1 MHSDN
6 RALTL
11 AVGPFCLLKPGED
24 KKVTIFL
31 NSYKIFLLP
40 QFDRDQL
47 SYIKYPG
54 LSLFSLTVR
63 LNYPIKSNTSM
74 ILNSDI
80 GPQVAN
86 NGYKAD
92 SGGRRD

>member
-24 KKVTIFL
+24 KKVTLFL

-47 SYIKYPG
+47 SYIKYPELCMG
-54 LSLFSLTVR
+54 
-63 LNYPIKSNTSM
+63 ID
-74 ILNSDI
+74 SDI
-80 GPQVAN
+80 SQRYTRMAKTQLGN
-86 NGYKAD
+86 
-92 SGGRRD
+92 RD

>member
-1 MHSDN
+1 MYSDN

-31 NSYKIFLLP
+31 NSYKIFLVP

-47 SYIKYPG
+47 SYIKYPEMIDKIAKERYVRPCP
-54 LSLFSLTVR
+54 LTKIMR
-63 LNYPIKSNTSM
+63 PSIEPFT
-74 ILNSDI
+74 
-80 GPQVAN
+80 
-86 NGYKAD
+86 
-92 SGGRRD
+92 

>member
-24 KKVTIFL
+24 KKVIIFW
-31 NSYKIFLLP
+31 NSYKIFLAP

-47 SYIKYPG
+47 SYIKYPVIRIACLMSSMD
-54 LSLFSLTVR
+54 LSNCF
-63 LNYPIKSNTSM
+63 Y
-74 ILNSDI
+74 
-80 GPQVAN
+80 
-86 NGYKAD
+86 
-92 SGGRRD
+92 

>member
-24 KKVTIFL
+24 KKVIIFW
-31 NSYKIFLLP
+31 NSYKIFLAP

-47 SYIKYPG
+47 SYIKYPEPMEKIDSIKIVQADG
-54 LSLFSLTVR
+54 LWARRDRPPEAPTESLTAPCV
-63 LNYPIKSNTSM
+63 LK
-74 ILNSDI
+74 I
-80 GPQVAN
+80 GHL
-86 NGYKAD
+86 
-92 SGGRRD
+92 

>member
-24 KKVTIFL
+24 KKVIIFW
-31 NSYKIFLLP
+31 NSYKIFLAP

-54 LSLFSLTVR
+54 DKEKKFTAYL
-63 LNYPIKSNTSM
+63 I
-74 ILNSDI
+74 
-80 GPQVAN
+80 
-86 NGYKAD
+86 
-92 SGGRRD
+92 

>member
-47 SYIKYPG
+47 SYIKYPDHP
-54 LSLFSLTVR
+54 SA
-63 LNYPIKSNTSM
+63 
-74 ILNSDI
+74 IL
-80 GPQVAN
+80 GEERV
-86 NGYKAD
+86 
-92 SGGRRD
+92 GG